1 MKSTY
6 LTFSLFYDDIEF
18 RVSGTYYPGD
28 PGQTSGPP
36 EKCWPPEPD
45 AFETDDLMIG
55 DVEVSLVIAPPILE
69 KLDEMARE
77 KAAEIY
83 FNQKDF

>member
-28 PGQTSGPP
+28 PGQTLGPP
-36 EKCWPPEPD
+36 ENCWPPEPD

-83 FNQKDF
+83 HDQKDF

>member
-1 MKSTY
+1 VKSTY

-28 PGQTSGPP
+28 PGQTLGPP
-36 EKCWPPEPD
+36 ENCWPPEPD

-83 FNQKDF
+83 HDQKDF